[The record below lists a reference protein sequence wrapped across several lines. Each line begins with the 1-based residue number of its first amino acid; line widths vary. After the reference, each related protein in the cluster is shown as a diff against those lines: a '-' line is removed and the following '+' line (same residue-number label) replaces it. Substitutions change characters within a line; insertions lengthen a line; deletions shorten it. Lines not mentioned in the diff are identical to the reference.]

1 MLLYLKCK
9 KEGRKLKIQL
19 KAARVNA
26 NLTQKQ
32 VAEKLKIS
40 KNTIIS
46 YELYRAEPSI
56 ATAQKLADIYGL
68 SVDDIIW
75 T

>member
-1 MLLYLKCK
+1 M
-9 KEGRKLKIQL
+9 KIQL
-19 KAARVNA
+19 KAARVNV

-40 KNTIIS
+40 KNTIIN
-46 YELYRAEPSI
+46 YELYRVEPNI
-56 ATAQKLADIYGL
+56 TTAQRLADIYGL

>member
-9 KEGRKLKIQL
+9 EEGRKLKIQL

-40 KNTIIS
+40 KNTIVN
-46 YELYRAEPSI
+46 YELHRAEPSI
-56 ATAQKLADIYGL
+56 VTAQKLADIYGL